1 MYGGPKIQ
9 EIGAI

>member
-1 MYGGPKIQ
+1 MQ